1 MFTSTGAL
9 LRLELED
16 ELLAVHLPVHDGAA
30 VLQVKVPLD
39 LGEEQVGD
47 QEYLGGG
54 EDQVDGKV
62 VVGVGRVVVDPQ
74 LPGNG
79 GQKYGRHHHPSD
91 HKGLKKT
98 NKIVNILFFYAWEE
112 IVAGTSCLKGV
123 FVCVTPDFRPLFNN

>member
-16 ELLAVHLPVHDGAA
+16 VLLAVHLLVHDRAA

-39 LGEEQVGD
+39 LGEQQVSD

-79 GQKYGRHHHPSD
+79 GQEDGRHHHPSD

>member
-16 ELLAVHLPVHDGAA
+16 VLLAVHLLVHDRAA

-39 LGEEQVGD
+39 LGEQQVSD

-98 NKIVNILFFYAWEE
+98 NKIVNILLFNAWEE
-112 IVAGTSCLKGV
+112 IVASTCCLQGV
-123 FVCVTPDFRPLFNN
+123 FVSHKIFVLYLID